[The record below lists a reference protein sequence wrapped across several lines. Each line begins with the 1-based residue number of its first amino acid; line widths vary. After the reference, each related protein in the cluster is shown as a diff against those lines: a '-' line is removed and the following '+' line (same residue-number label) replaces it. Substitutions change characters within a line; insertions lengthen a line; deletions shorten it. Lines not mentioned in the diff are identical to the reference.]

1 MVHSSLERVRA
12 WPQAR
17 ELAMVLWATAA
28 VGGPS
33 QDLLAAA
40 GREVRGG
47 CVRVG
52 ESCSRHE
59 KGVCRQRAQADSETG
74 NVIHSTRTSVLVD

>member
-1 MVHSSLERVRA
+1 MILCSLRCRLSAACGVR
-12 WPQAR
+12 PQAR

-40 GREVRGG
+40 GREVRCMEWRDERG
-47 CVRVG
+47 
-52 ESCSRHE
+52 
-59 KGVCRQRAQADSETG
+59 DSEDADL
-74 NVIHSTRTSVLVD
+74 LV

>member
-1 MVHSSLERVRA
+1 VLSQTESAVC
-12 WPQAR
+12 PQAR

-40 GREVRGG
+40 GREVMRWQLAGWG
-47 CVRVG
+47 R
-52 ESCSRHE
+52 EIT
-59 KGVCRQRAQADSETG
+59 KGK
-74 NVIHSTRTSVLVD
+74 